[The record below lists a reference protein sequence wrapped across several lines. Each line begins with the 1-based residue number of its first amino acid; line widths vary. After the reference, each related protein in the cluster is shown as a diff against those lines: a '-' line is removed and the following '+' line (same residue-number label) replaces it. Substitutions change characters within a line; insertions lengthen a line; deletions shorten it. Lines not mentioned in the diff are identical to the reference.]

1 MRRNKFLL
9 LTTVLLFILNS
20 LTIALSQDL
29 PESGKKNKA
38 KVIDKKSKKS
48 SEEGLGAE
56 IKKNKKLK
64 LTVERVVEYLLRNND
79 DVKKVLLDYKGA
91 SSDLMSFRS
100 KYDPKLYGRGAYSY
114 SENPNHN
121 NTAFSGTSTTVGS
134 AGVGVEKKLR
144 TGTTISA
151 EVNGI
156 YQNIEGAGI
165 PSMGINIGGEG
176 YQSGIKVTLKQELLK
191 NFFGYE
197 ERLSEQKIANAEK
210 MKKQLVRVRLAQL
223 LVDALVGY
231 WNVAI
236 AEENL
241 ETSRVSMNS
250 TINIRNLIGR
260 KLRLGLSERED
271 ILDWNGKV
279 LQSRNSFDK
288 AEKMLFDARLAVIR
302 ILSLEGESDFEIGK
316 IFKTTAPEITY
327 EQAIKDAFLRR
338 VDWNNQQIK
347 LKNARLE
354 YKIAYSGLSP
364 SLNLSISAG
373 NQDYDN
379 SSYDKTYDT
388 INKEYSVGLEMKYPL
403 GNTEAEV
410 RMRNARLNLK
420 RETVE
425 LGALEKLIRDEVTSI
440 VKECSINF
448 KVYEQTKKSREFAQN
463 YYYQVYQ
470 KFRRGRY
477 SALQL
482 KLALDSFII
491 SRREELKSLIDYN
504 IALLKRDFSRNI
516 IFKNLGID
524 VDSILKSLDN

>member
-1 MRRNKFLL
+1 MFRNKFP
-9 LTTVLLFILNS
+9 LFIAILFFILIS
-20 LTIALSQDL
+20 LTAAISQNL
-29 PESGKKNKA
+29 PVKEKK
-38 KVIDKKSKKS
+38 DKSRISDEKSTG
-48 SEEGLGAE
+48 EGLGAE
-56 IKKNKKLK
+56 IQKNKKLR

-79 DVKKVLLDYKGA
+79 DVKKVLLEYKGA
-91 SSDLMSFRS
+91 SSELMSFRS
-100 KYDPKLYGRGAYSY
+100 KYDSNLYGRGSYSY
-114 SENPNHN
+114 TENPNE
-121 NTAFSGTSTTVGS
+121 NTTTFQGTSTTLGS
-134 AGVGVEKKLR
+134 AGVGVQKKLR

-151 EVNGI
+151 EINGL

-176 YQSGIKVTLKQELLK
+176 YQSGIKVAVKQELLK

-197 ERLSEQKIANAEK
+197 DRLSEQKIANNEK
-210 MKKQLVRVRLAQL
+210 MKKQFVRVKLAQL
-223 LVDALVGY
+223 LVDALIGY

-288 AEKMLFDARLAVIR
+288 AEKMLFDAKLAVIR
-302 ILSLEGESDFEIGK
+302 ILSLDSGVDIEIGK
-316 IFKTTAPEITY
+316 TFKTTAPEVTY

-338 VDWNNQQIK
+338 IDWNNQLIK
-347 LKNARLE
+347 LKNAKLE
-354 YKIAYSGLSP
+354 YKIAYSGLNP
-364 SLNLSISAG
+364 SLELSVTAG
-373 NQDYDN
+373 NQDYDD
-379 SSYDKTYDT
+379 SSYNKTFDT
-388 INKEYSVGLEMKYPL
+388 INKEYSVGLELKYPL
-403 GNTEAEV
+403 GNTKAEV
-410 RMRNARLNLK
+410 RMRDARLNLK
-420 RETVE
+420 KETVE
-425 LGALEKLIRDEVTSI
+425 LNALEKLIRDEVTSI
-440 VKECSINF
+440 VRECSVNF
-448 KVYEQTKKSREFAQN
+448 KVYEQTKKSREFSQN

-482 KLALDSFII
+482 KLALDGFII

-524 VDSILKSLDN
+524 VDSILKSIEN